1 MLLRHNIRLKKNLI
15 DMSDNN
21 SIRYKEKNHTE
32 LVELLTASS
41 GILVLTKFIPYHC
54 QHTLEIQLQIDF
66 K

>member
-1 MLLRHNIRLKKNLI
+1 MT
-15 DMSDNN
+15 DNN

-54 QHTLEIQLQIDF
+54 QHTLEIQSQIDF